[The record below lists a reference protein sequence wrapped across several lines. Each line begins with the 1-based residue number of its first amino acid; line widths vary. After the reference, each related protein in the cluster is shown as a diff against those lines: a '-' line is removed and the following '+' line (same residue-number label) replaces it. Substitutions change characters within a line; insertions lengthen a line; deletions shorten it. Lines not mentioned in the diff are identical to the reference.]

1 LIIQRLVEE
10 IKKVDLY
17 IPVYK
22 LGVKIEEWFVKVKEE
37 SGES

>member
-1 LIIQRLVEE
+1 MVQKLVEE
-10 IKKVDLY
+10 IKKVDQY